1 MKDKVVLVTGA
12 NGGLG
17 RHVTRAFLDAGAAV
31 VGVSRNV
38 SGDDFRHPS
47 FVAHAADL
55 STEEG
60 ARSAAEFAVAK
71 FGRLDVLA
79 HLAGGFDGGK
89 PVAETGDATFQAM
102 FDVNVKTSVHIFR
115 AAIPHLRRAGHGRVI
130 AIGSRFAQES
140 APNVAAYAASKAA
153 LVALVRAVAA
163 ENKDAGVTANILLPG
178 TIETPANRRFQPHAD
193 FSKWV
198 QPDRLASLILWLA
211 GDAAQDV
218 TGSAIP
224 IYGASD

>member
-1 MKDKVVLVTGA
+1 MKDKVVLITGA

-17 RHVTRAFLDAGAAV
+17 RHVTQAFLDAGAAV
-31 VGVSRNV
+31 VGVSRNARG
-38 SGDDFRHPS
+38 SDFDHPS
-47 FVAHAADL
+47 FRAHAGDL

-60 ARSAAEFAVAK
+60 AKSAAEFAVAQ
-71 FGRLDVLA
+71 FGRLDVVT

-89 PVAETGDATFQAM
+89 PVAETGDAAFQAM

-130 AIGSRFAQES
+130 AIGSRFAQEP

-153 LVALVRAVAA
+153 LIALVRSVAV
-163 ENKDAGVTANILLPG
+163 ENRDAGVTANILLPG
-178 TIETPANRRFQPHAD
+178 TIDTPANRRFQPHAD
-193 FSKWV
+193 YSKWV
-198 QPDRLASLILWLA
+198 QPARLASLILWLA
-211 GDAAQDV
+211 DDSAQDV

-224 IYGASD
+224 VYGTS